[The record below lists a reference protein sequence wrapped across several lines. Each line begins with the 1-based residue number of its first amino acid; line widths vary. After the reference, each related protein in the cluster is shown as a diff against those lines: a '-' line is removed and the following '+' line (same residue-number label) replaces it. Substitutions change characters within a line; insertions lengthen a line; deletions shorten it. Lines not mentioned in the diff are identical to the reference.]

1 MKVKPLAMGV
11 KKDSLEVF
19 FGKDEAHVLGGK
31 ARVSARLPRGL
42 RDERR
47 LVGKQLLADQRH
59 FFGAGFFHIDS
70 SSLRMGPN
78 SVLPASGP
86 GRLSRSRMS
95 EARGSFL
102 TRSSSSP
109 PSLSS
114 EASVSSEFSD
124 SSDDSESSLPSVSSL
139 FSDSSEP
146 SEPPSLPSVSSEFSL
161 PSLPSVFSECS
172 LSSVFSESLL
182 SPPSLD
188 SESSVL
194 SESSESSEPS
204 LFSES
209 SLFSLSSESSV
220 SPSLPSV
227 SSVLS
232 LVS

>member
-124 SSDDSESSLPSVSSL
+124 SSDDSESSLPSVSS
-139 FSDSSEP
+139 
-146 SEPPSLPSVSSEFSL
+146 VSSEFSL